1 MSSVAR
7 LKEVLSYLPDDWE
20 IDIGDY
26 YPEAFDHSFL
36 GIFQDQQYI
45 GGIDLEPDELN
56 PYPPNVIVV
65 FVHEDRTIEP
75 RGLRNVADCCLCD
88 CSDSDSQKPGSTST
102 TK

>member
-7 LKEVLSYLPDDWE
+7 LKEMLSYLPDDWE
-20 IDIGDY
+20 IGIGDY

-56 PYPPNVIVV
+56 PSPPNVIVV
-65 FVHEDRTIEP
+65 FIHEDRTIEP
-75 RGLRNVADCCLCD
+75 RGLRNVADSCLCHHHPCD
-88 CSDSDSQKPGSTST
+88 CQKPGSTPT
-102 TK
+102 TE